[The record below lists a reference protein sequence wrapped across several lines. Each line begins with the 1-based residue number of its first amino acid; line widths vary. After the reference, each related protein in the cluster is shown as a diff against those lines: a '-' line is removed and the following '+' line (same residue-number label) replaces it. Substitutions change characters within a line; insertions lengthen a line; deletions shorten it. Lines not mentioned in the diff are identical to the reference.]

1 MTHKLIKTDNYL
13 LVVDYSLTIGK
24 GYALNTSYKLL
35 LKYNTD
41 QHLFYANDIVKKII
55 AHLPLNGSPILEGV
69 DLLPPCSRHQEDG
82 VEELGELESEVHGWG
97 IYASQSEQYAIKH
110 AYINGY
116 NKAREKYKYTEDD
129 VVHLLHKTARKYFQE
144 GREYKGNMA
153 IAGDPLHGVR
163 RELINMVQSL
173 HQYPTE
179 FECEMEY
186 YYHSSPKY
194 YHDAGFVKCDESQY
208 NIIRKTIPECETKI
222 EPKTITT
229 AQGVQWVG
237 KYK

>member
-1 MTHKLIKTDNYL
+1 MLEHLPIRAIVKTKYMTHKIIKVDNYL
-13 LVVDYSLTIGK
+13 LVVDDSEIKVGDYFYSIRE
-24 GYALNTSYKLL
+24 
-35 LKYNTD
+35 
-41 QHLFYANDIVKKII
+41 IVEQSVIDYPKNEHHGVII

-69 DLLPPCSRHQEDG
+69 DLLPPYFRHQEDG
-82 VEELGELESEVHGWG
+82 LDEFELFLNREVEFNLCPKDIIER
-97 IYASQSEQYAIKH
+97 IKW
-110 AYINGY
+110 YY
-116 NKAREKYKYTEDD
+116 QTYFKPKEKYKYTEED

-163 RELINMVQSL
+163 RELMNMVQSL

-179 FECEMEY
+179 FECE
-186 YYHSSPKY
+186 
-194 YHDAGFVKCDESQY
+194 
-208 NIIRKTIPECETKI
+208 IETTWARNTDRNTPTKDDFDYK
-222 EPKTITT
+222 PKTITT